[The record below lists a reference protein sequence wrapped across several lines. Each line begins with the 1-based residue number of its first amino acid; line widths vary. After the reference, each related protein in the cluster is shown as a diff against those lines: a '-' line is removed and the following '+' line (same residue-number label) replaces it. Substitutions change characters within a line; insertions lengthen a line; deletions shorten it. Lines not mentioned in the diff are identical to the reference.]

1 MSRVSYDG
9 GRTFKVF
16 EKPEDVKDVDAHKFL
31 KTFMD
36 KSVMARNYNGDKM
49 LTPVRVMIIPV
60 TDRIGKE
67 MAKHRYWSL
76 ATHMREAAKDLLGLC
91 GDVDFI
97 ADLGME
103 TVFTVKCDTAPCE
116 PEYFVVGGCD
126 TMITL

>member
-16 EKPEDVKDVDAHKFL
+16 ERPEDVKDTDAHKFL

-36 KSVMARNYNGDKM
+36 RSVMARNYNGDKM
-49 LTPVRVMIIPV
+49 PTSVRTMIIPV

-103 TVFTVKCDTAPCE
+103 TVFTVKCDPPAVE

-126 TMITL
+126 TTITL

>member
-9 GRTFKVF
+9 GKTFKVF
-16 EKPEDVKDVDAHKFL
+16 EKPEDVNDTDAHKFL

-36 KSVMARNYNGDKM
+36 RSVMARNYNGDKM
-49 LTPVRVMIIPV
+49 PTPVRVMIIPV

-67 MAKHRYWSL
+67 MKKHRYWSL

-91 GDVDFI
+91 GDVDFV

-103 TVFTVKCDTAPCE
+103 RTFTVKCAPPSIE
-116 PEYFVVGGCD
+116 PEYFVMDDCGLV
-126 TMITL
+126 ITI

>member
-16 EKPEDVKDVDAHKFL
+16 EKPEDVNDTDAHRFL

-36 KSVMARNYNGDKM
+36 KSVMANNYNGDKM

-103 TVFTVKCDTAPCE
+103 MVFTVKCDTNPKE
-116 PEYFVVGGCD
+116 PEYFVVDGCD
-126 TMITL
+126 TTITL